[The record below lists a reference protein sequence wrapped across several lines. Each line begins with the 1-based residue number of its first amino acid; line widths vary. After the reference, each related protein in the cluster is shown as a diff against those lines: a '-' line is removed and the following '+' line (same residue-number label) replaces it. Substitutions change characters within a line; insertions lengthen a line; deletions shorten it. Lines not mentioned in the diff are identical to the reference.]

1 MGDADYYGVL
11 GVPRGASKDE
21 IKHAYRRLAKKY
33 HPDLNKDNPKVAEEK
48 FKQLSE
54 AYEVLC
60 DDDKRK
66 IYDQFGADGLK
77 QQVWGGQGFD
87 WSRFTHAE
95 DVEDIFG
102 ADFFQSVFGR
112 SGGLGGTLFE
122 DFFGGGTVGRRR
134 GPAPGRDARVD
145 LEVALEDVAR
155 GGRKEVTVQYPMTCP
170 ACRGTGAEGERL
182 VTCPTCGGR
191 GQMSSSQRQGYSQ
204 FITITTCPKCNGRG
218 QWPERPCRRC
228 SGQGRIEERRTIAVE
243 IPEGVPDGV
252 QLRIP
257 GRGLA
262 GDAGAPPGDLY
273 VAIHVRPHHRFVRDG
288 DDLVLELPISFA
300 DAALGTEVEVPTM
313 EGTTRL
319 RVPAGVQTHT
329 TLRLRGKGLP
339 RFQGHGRGD
348 QLVRVSVITPTRLSA
363 EERRLLEQLR
373 RLRGDDGGSRG
384 PFDRFRSP

>member
-1 MGDADYYGVL
+1 MRAVPRIRASWTPISRTSTRSDRGHRSGERGMGDADYYGVL

-182 VTCPTCGGR
+182 VTCPTCGGHDPPSGPCGGPDPHHAPPSR
-191 GQMSSSQRQGYSQ
+191 
-204 FITITTCPKCNGRG
+204 
-218 QWPERPCRRC
+218 ERAPAVPRTRPRRPA
-228 SGQGRIEERRTIAVE
+228 GTGERHYPDPVIRRRTAAVGAAPATAWGRRRQSRPLRSVPIALGRRDSRQVGHQLDHAVE
-243 IPEGVPDGV
+243 GHEG
-252 QLRIP
+252 
-257 GRGLA
+257 
-262 GDAGAPPGDLY
+262 
-273 VAIHVRPHHRFVRDG
+273 PHDG
-288 DDLVLELPISFA
+288 DNGQCIPQEQTLGIQFRPDLTRSDLILQDMNLLPV
-300 DAALGTEVEVPTM
+300 TMPEVGM
-313 EGTTRL
+313 NRFRL
-319 RVPAGVQTHT
+319 RNH
-329 TLRLRGKGLP
+329 
-339 RFQGHGRGD
+339 
-348 QLVRVSVITPTRLSA
+348 
-363 EERRLLEQLR
+363 
-373 RLRGDDGGSRG
+373 
-384 PFDRFRSP
+384 

>member
-11 GVPRGASKDE
+11 GVPHGASKDE

-134 GPAPGRDARVD
+134 GTA
-145 LEVALEDVAR
+145 ALR
-155 GGRKEVTVQYPMTCP
+155 PVTSTSPSMSDPTIGSY
-170 ACRGTGAEGERL
+170 GTG
-182 VTCPTCGGR
+182 TT
-191 GQMSSSQRQGYSQ
+191 SSSS
-204 FITITTCPKCNGRG
+204 CPSPSRMPRSAPRSRCPR
-218 QWPERPCRRC
+218 WRARPAF
-228 SGQGRIEERRTIAVE
+228 G
-243 IPEGVPDGV
+243 
-252 QLRIP
+252 
-257 GRGLA
+257 
-262 GDAGAPPGDLY
+262 
-273 VAIHVRPHHRFVRDG
+273 F
-288 DDLVLELPISFA
+288 
-300 DAALGTEVEVPTM
+300 
-313 EGTTRL
+313 
-319 RVPAGVQTHT
+319 
-329 TLRLRGKGLP
+329 LRGSRPTP
-339 RFQGHGRGD
+339 R
-348 QLVRVSVITPTRLSA
+348 SA
-363 EERRLLEQLR
+363 FE
-373 RLRGDDGGSRG
+373 GKGSRG
-384 PFDRFRSP
+384 SKDTAAETSWYG